1 MVNTQTFWAIN
12 KKHFKIIQYLVDK
25 HMKQINKII
34 NGTFSRKQ
42 ILVLFIITNM
52 VYAYMLIVSIPN
64 TMVFSNNMKLLDM
77 MPFGYDAVYV
87 NLLFDQLGTIGRKT
101 YLTTQIPIDM
111 VYPLLFA
118 ITYSLLLIYFFNKI
132 VRSHTIL
139 KYLSILP
146 IVAGLSDYLE
156 NIGIITL
163 LNNYPNHSISMVST
177 TNIFSIIKSSTTSIS
192 FLVILILLLIMG
204 VNSLKKL

>member
-1 MVNTQTFWAIN
+1 
-12 KKHFKIIQYLVDK
+12 
-25 HMKQINKII
+25 MKQINKII
-34 NGTFSRKQ
+34 NGTFSGKQ
-42 ILVLFIITNM
+42 ILVLFIITNI

-64 TMVFSNNMKLLDM
+64 TMVFSNNMRLLDM

-87 NLLFDQLGTIGRKT
+87 NLLFDQLGMIGRET
-101 YLTTQIPIDM
+101 YLTAQIPIDM

-118 ITYSLLLIYFFNKI
+118 ITYSLLLVYFFNKI
-132 VRSHTIL
+132 VKPHTIL

-156 NIGIITL
+156 NIGIIIL
-163 LNNYPNHSISMVST
+163 LNNYPNHSTSMVST

-192 FLVILILLLIMG
+192 FLVLIILLLIMG
-204 VNSLKKL
+204 VNSLKKQLYFSI